1 MKDPAAQKTVLLAE
15 KLKQIRKNWTIREKT
30 EFVTS
35 RGILFFSYF
44 FGVDRQASS
53 RHTFTSDL
61 WSGVI
66 DKLREKDVPT
76 TWVHLFVKNEKLTPI
91 RAYRQICDLN
101 KGAYSDFEKHYLLDQ
116 FVNRKVLSNVFFDAI
131 RVIPIWKKLS
141 LPMLASLM
149 PASSYLWPMIQTD
162 WASSIVGKSL
172 WKNLIQFNIIEF
184 FISKIGDAPRKC
196 VYLHENQS
204 WEIALNF
211 CYTKTINDNI
221 FGYSNATIPFWDLRY
236 HLPFTSFDNTVP
248 NKYPFPK
255 KFLCSGDNPYSS
267 LISSGYPKSRVE
279 TVEALRYLYS
289 HNFTQDEGVESS
301 VLVVGELDHVRTARL
316 LINVVSAINFL
327 KNHYS
332 FTFKPHPGCSLQHK
346 KFLNPKK
353 IKISK
358 LPLEVLLPQHSIVV
372 SSVSTSAAVDAYICG
387 LKVIVFVDG
396 SFLNTSPLLG
406 SENVKYVSTGE
417 EMVEGIRSRESVSTL
432 SKNPTYFNTAP
443 ELKKWQ
449 KILGIIG

>member
-1 MKDPAAQKTVLLAE
+1 MKLIICDYAKNDPPITGDAVFVYWRGLGVCSNKEIFLSNVIEQNSNKLRKEYVKFIDDLGNLQPRGECLREQLGIREGFSFWWMTLLCEKDNIGKSRIIEDAIRVLALKLVLKKLPVNEVQTKLASLVVGKSIQLLCNHNNISYLSVYPIFDFFYWIREKNIIIKETVLGVFWLVRY
-15 KLKQIRKNWTIREKT
+15 LFSLVLFLFLREKT
-30 EFVTS
+30 ELVTS

-172 WKNLIQFNIIEF
+172 WKNLIQFNYQE
-184 FISKIGDAPRKC
+184 
-196 VYLHENQS
+196 
-204 WEIALNF
+204 
-211 CYTKTINDNI
+211 
-221 FGYSNATIPFWDLRY
+221 
-236 HLPFTSFDNTVP
+236 
-248 NKYPFPK
+248 
-255 KFLCSGDNPYSS
+255 
-267 LISSGYPKSRVE
+267 
-279 TVEALRYLYS
+279 
-289 HNFTQDEGVESS
+289 
-301 VLVVGELDHVRTARL
+301 
-316 LINVVSAINFL
+316 
-327 KNHYS
+327 
-332 FTFKPHPGCSLQHK
+332 
-346 KFLNPKK
+346 
-353 IKISK
+353 
-358 LPLEVLLPQHSIVV
+358 
-372 SSVSTSAAVDAYICG
+372 
-387 LKVIVFVDG
+387 
-396 SFLNTSPLLG
+396 
-406 SENVKYVSTGE
+406 
-417 EMVEGIRSRESVSTL
+417 
-432 SKNPTYFNTAP
+432 
-443 ELKKWQ
+443 
-449 KILGIIG
+449 